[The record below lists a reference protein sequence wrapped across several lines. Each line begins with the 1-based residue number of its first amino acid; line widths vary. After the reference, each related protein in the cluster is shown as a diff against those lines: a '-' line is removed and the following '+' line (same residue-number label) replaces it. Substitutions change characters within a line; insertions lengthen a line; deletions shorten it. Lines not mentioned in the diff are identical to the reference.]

1 MGTWGHGNF
10 ENDSAADHLAE
21 LTRRLINE
29 ITEAMKDPAELEPDE
44 HWGCAVPVNIE
55 LLNLFAS
62 REWDGGLVPEPSVV
76 EQWKSTFMTAWEG
89 SIDGLQPVPGFKEKR
104 RAVLVATFDELLAHA
119 RRTHEE
125 EA

>member
-29 ITEAMKDPAELEPDE
+29 ITKAMKDPSELEPDE
-44 HWGCAVPVNIE
+44 YWGSAVPAAVE

-62 REWDGGLVPEPSVV
+62 REWDGALIPEPPVV
-76 EQWKSTFMTAWEG
+76 EQWKSTFMAAWEG

-119 RRTHEE
+119 RRTYEE